1 MLVCP
6 EFSSLKYMRKLDFYL
21 SSFSF
26 PEDETFTIFTCWT
39 RNQKLHV
46 TFRYYKYLFS
56 FSLVSVTHSYLS
68 WIENLFVCQ
77 NIITMFAWAP
87 PAHTMLCA
95 NLEAVSPP
103 SKWEQKVLPLAD
115 LASRPR
121 GASSW
126 APAFGGR
133 RRACSAAQRARAE
146 GRLDQGC
153 SQRVPAPGR
162 PDLQACVLVCAQSGV
177 SDSTRAPGPQPPRL
191 LCLWGLSGKNTGVGC
206 HRGVSIGAKNVPGR

>member
-1 MLVCP
+1 MSFTVYQQAGGNP
-6 EFSSLKYMRKLDFYL
+6 PPTL
-21 SSFSF
+21 SGDGGKVI
-26 PEDETFTIFTCWT
+26 PPPP
-39 RNQKLHV
+39 
-46 TFRYYKYLFS
+46 
-56 FSLVSVTHSYLS
+56 
-68 WIENLFVCQ
+68 
-77 NIITMFAWAP
+77 AP
-87 PAHTMLCA
+87 PAPLRTSAPRCSLSVCFPSLQA
-95 NLEAVSPP
+95 QAQGAV
-103 SKWEQKVLPLAD
+103 VLTNFLPLLSFPPGLPCD
-115 LASRPR
+115 LAGRLPGGSACTHPVLTGLGACLALARGVRANTVEAGPAPR

-177 SDSTRAPGPQPPRL
+177 SDSTRAPGPQPTRL

-206 HRGVSIGAKNVPGR
+206 HILLWGSSRPRG